1 MDLGFAGLPHQ
12 TIGRA
17 SAMAERLDN
26 TVALVTGASSGI
38 GQATAIQLA
47 NSGAAVAL
55 VARRR
60 GRLDTLAD
68 RIGMAGGRALV
79 IDADITDRDQ
89 AIRAVETTVGQLG
102 RLDTV
107 INAAGLMLNGPSITS
122 PLEEW
127 ERMVDLN
134 ISGLFYITK
143 AALPHLAAAA
153 KDSPRHVA
161 DLVNVSSIAGR
172 TANAQVAVYNATKFG
187 VTGFSE
193 ALRQEF
199 TTQNIRVSVIEPGA
213 VDTELFGHQQTA
225 TQAHYAELFA
235 AVEKLHPEDIAE
247 AIEYIVTR
255 PRRVAL
261 NEIVIRPTD
270 QR

>member
-1 MDLGFAGLPHQ
+1 V
-12 TIGRA
+12 T
-17 SAMAERLDN
+17 ERLDG

-38 GQATAIQLA
+38 GRATAVHLA
-47 NSGAAVAL
+47 ASGATVAL

-60 GRLDTLAD
+60 DRLNELV
-68 RIGMAGGRALV
+68 REIEKSGGRALA
-79 IDADITDRDQ
+79 IDADISERG
-89 AIRAVETTVGQLG
+89 RAENVVDAAVDALG
-102 RLDTV
+102 RLDILV
-107 INAAGLMLNGPSITS
+107 NAAGVMLNGPSIES
-122 PLEEW
+122 PVEEW
-127 ERMVDLN
+127 ERMIDLN
-134 ISGLFYITK
+134 LAALVYLTK

-153 KDSPRHVA
+153 KSGARRVA

-172 TANAQVAVYNATKFG
+172 TANARVAAYNATKFA

-199 TTQNIRVSVIEPGA
+199 ASQSVRVSVIEPGA
-213 VDTELFGHQQTA
+213 VDTELFGHQQPA
-225 TQAHYAELFA
+225 TQTHYAELFA
-235 AVEKLHPEDIAE
+235 HVEKLRSDDVAETIAFL
-247 AIEYIVTR
+247 VTR